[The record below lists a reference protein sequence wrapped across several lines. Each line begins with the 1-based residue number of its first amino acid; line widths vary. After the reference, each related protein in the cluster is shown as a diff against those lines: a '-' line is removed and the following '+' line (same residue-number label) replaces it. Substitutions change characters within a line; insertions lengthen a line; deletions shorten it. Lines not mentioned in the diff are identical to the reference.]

1 VLVIPAVD
9 LLHGRCVRLLRGD
22 FDRATSYSDDPLSV
36 ARQFAEGGAR
46 RIHVVDLDAARDG
59 LGNGEVVEAI
69 VREVDVEV
77 EVAGGV
83 RSEADA
89 ARWLDVGAAAVV
101 IGTLAAEE
109 PAVAAG
115 LAERY
120 PGRVSVAFDMRGGS
134 VSTHGWEKVA
144 GATLEDLL
152 EALNQAPL
160 ESYIYTD
167 IERDGTMQGPNVN
180 GLEALIKRS
189 RHGVVLS
196 GGVSSME
203 DVRRANAAGAAGVIL
218 GRALYEGKI
227 SLGEALAAA
236 GQAKNRD

>member
-1 VLVIPAVD
+1 MLVIPAVD
-9 LLHGRCVRLLRGD
+9 LLDGRCVRLLRGD
-22 FDRATSYSDDPLSV
+22 FDKATEYSDDPLSI

-59 LGNGEVVEAI
+59 AGNAEAVEAI
-69 VREVDVEV
+69 VREIGVEV

-83 RSEADA
+83 RSQADA
-89 ARWLDVGAAAVV
+89 AHWFEAGAAVV
-101 IGTLAAEE
+101 AIGTLAAEE
-109 PAVAAG
+109 PAAVAE

-120 PGRVSVAFDMRGGS
+120 PGRVCVAFDMRGGS
-134 VSTHGWEKVA
+134 VSTHGWEKA
-144 GATLEDLL
+144 SGATLEDLL
-152 EALNQAPL
+152 EVLDEAPL

-167 IERDGTMQGPNVN
+167 IDRDGTMQGPNVE
-180 GLEALIKRS
+180 GLVALIKRS

-218 GRALYEGKI
+218 GRALYEGKL

-236 GQAKNRD
+236 G

>member
-9 LLHGRCVRLLRGD
+9 LLDGRCVRLLRGD
-22 FDRATSYSDDPLSV
+22 FDKATAYSDDPLSV
-36 ARQFAEGGAR
+36 AHQFAEGGAR

-59 LGNGEVVEAI
+59 RGNAEVVEAI
-69 VREVDVEV
+69 VREIGVEV

-89 ARWLDVGAAAVV
+89 ARWFDAGAAVVV

-109 PAVAAG
+109 PAVAAA

-120 PGRVSVAFDMRGGS
+120 PGRVCVALDMRGGS
-134 VSTHGWEKVA
+134 VSTHGWEKA
-144 GATLEDLL
+144 GGATLEDLL
-152 EALNQAPL
+152 DVLDTAPL

-167 IERDGTMQGPNVN
+167 IDRDGTMQGPNVE
-180 GLEALIKRS
+180 GLVSLIKRS

-218 GRALYEGKI
+218 GRALYEGKL
-227 SLGEALAAA
+227 SLSEALAAA
-236 GQAKNRD
+236 G

>member
-9 LLHGRCVRLLRGD
+9 LLDGRCVRLLRGD
-22 FDRATSYSDDPLSV
+22 FDKATEYSDDPLSV

-59 LGNGEVVEAI
+59 AGNAEAVEAI
-69 VREVDVEV
+69 VREIGVEV

-83 RSEADA
+83 RSQGDA
-89 ARWLDVGAAAVV
+89 AHWFEAGAAVVV

-109 PAVAAG
+109 PAAAAE

-120 PGRVSVAFDMRGGS
+120 PGRVCVALDMRRGS
-134 VSTHGWEKVA
+134 VSTHGWEKA
-144 GATLEDLL
+144 SGATLEDLL
-152 EALNQAPL
+152 EVLDEAPL

-167 IERDGTMQGPNVN
+167 IDRDGTMQGPNVE
-180 GLEALIKRS
+180 GLVALIKRS

-203 DVRRANAAGAAGVIL
+203 DVRRANAAGASGVIL
-218 GRALYEGKI
+218 GRALYEGKL

-236 GQAKNRD
+236 G

>member
-1 VLVIPAVD
+1 MLVTPAVD
-9 LLHGRCVRLLRGD
+9 LLDGRCVRLLRGD
-22 FDRATSYSDDPLSV
+22 FDKATEYSDDPLSV

-59 LGNGEVVEAI
+59 KGNAEAVEAI
-69 VREVDVEV
+69 VREIGVEV

-89 ARWLDVGAAAVV
+89 ARWFDAGAAVVV
-101 IGTLAAEE
+101 IGTLAAEA
-109 PAVAAG
+109 PAAAAE

-120 PGRVSVAFDMRGGS
+120 PGRVCVAFDMRGGS
-134 VSTHGWEKVA
+134 VSTHGWEKA
-144 GATLEDLL
+144 GGATLEDLL
-152 EALNQAPL
+152 DVLDKAPL

-167 IERDGTMQGPNVN
+167 IDRDGTMQGPNVE
-180 GLEALIKRS
+180 GLVALIKRS
-189 RHGVVLS
+189 RHAVVLS

-218 GRALYEGKI
+218 GRALYEGKL

-236 GQAKNRD
+236 G

>member
-9 LLHGRCVRLLRGD
+9 LLDGRCVRLLRGD
-22 FDRATSYSDDPLSV
+22 FDKATAYSDDPLSV

-59 LGNGEVVEAI
+59 KGNAEAVEAI
-69 VREVDVEV
+69 VREIGVEV

-89 ARWLDVGAAAVV
+89 ARWFDAGAAVVV
-101 IGTLAAEE
+101 IGTLAAEA
-109 PAVAAG
+109 PAAAAE

-120 PGRVSVAFDMRGGS
+120 PGRVCVAFDMRGGS
-134 VSTHGWEKVA
+134 VSTHGWEKA
-144 GATLEDLL
+144 GGATLEDLL
-152 EALNQAPL
+152 DVLDKAPL

-167 IERDGTMQGPNVN
+167 IDRDGTMLGPNVE
-180 GLEALIKRS
+180 GLVALVKRS
-189 RHGVVLS
+189 HHGVVLS
-196 GGVSSME
+196 GGVASME

-218 GRALYEGKI
+218 GRALYEGKL
-227 SLGEALAAA
+227 SLSEALAAA
-236 GQAKNRD
+236 G